1 MGGVKD
7 DMELGGGEV
16 KKFKNGVGNIGSFPE
31 IGRLATLNQL
41 CKETFK
47 ISPSPD

>member
-7 DMELGGGEV
+7 DMEVGEGEV
-16 KKFKNGVGNIGSFPE
+16 KKFKNGVGNIGSFHE
-31 IGRLATLNQL
+31 IGRLATLRQL

-47 ISPSPD
+47 MSHSPD